1 MPTPTPIPISVP
13 ADRPGLGDGAG
24 EDDEG
29 DVVESGD
36 GVLDDRPALDWKAV
50 FEAGAFMSV
59 EELDVESGLF
69 VVLVV
74 PAVEE
79 AVSEV
84 AVVIEVGVEEPPS
97 VVLVEWPGR

>member
-1 MPTPTPIPISVP
+1 MPTPIPILVSVY
-13 ADRPGLGDGAG
+13 RPGLGGGAG

-36 GVLDDRPALDWKAV
+36 GVLDDEPALDGKAV

-59 EELDVESGLF
+59 EELGVESGLF

-74 PAVEE
+74 PAVDE

-84 AVVIEVGVEEPPS
+84 AVVIEVGVEESPS
-97 VVLVEWPGR
+97 AVLDEWPGR